1 MTTIRTLILALAL
14 VLIAAVASKAQAE
27 DLKGGNCP
35 NARGVCVSTA
45 CGDINNDGNVLVS
58 DAQSLLYLIVGLA
71 QPGDETGYGQLCV
84 ATACNEG
91 GCYDAVV
98 DFDGVCLFP
107 SE

>member
-1 MTTIRTLILALAL
+1 MKKLTTIFAVVAL
-14 VLIAAVASKAQAE
+14 VLAAGIAQAA
-27 DLKGGNCP
+27 DIAGGNCP

-107 SE
+107 AE